1 MNEELSQEEVT
12 TGQVKRVPNPT
23 GKGGFG
29 DNPQNINPGG
39 EPKNS
44 MKSYLARKLALMT
57 DEQKEK
63 FLKEHKVSGK
73 DQIEFGEGKAK
84 QETEADVTITGPSII
99 RLDE

>member
-1 MNEELSQEEVT
+1 MSETTELANEMN
-12 TGQVKRVPNPT
+12 RNPT

-29 DNPQNINPGG
+29 DNPQNINSGG
-39 EPKNS
+39 RPINS
-44 MKSYLARKLALMT
+44 MKSYLARKMADMT

-84 QETEADVTITGPSII
+84 QDMGLDVEMVSKII
-99 RLDE
+99 NIEE